1 MCEPLPHQRV
11 GEVCFLPRS
20 CFHGPRLSSRGF
32 SIIQVL
38 VSLLLLATLLT
49 LGLFALSTIPVR
61 CGQVPALSQM
71 KQLHLA
77 AQQME
82 LDGVT
87 TGTPNSDWTSYKG
100 KPLTYEQW
108 RSLLIEGK
116 YLTPQDF
123 TKLTTLTD
131 NKGLF
136 GYKAVPN
143 AITVFAVCED
153 DPDTTPLFAT
163 KNWRGLDTKSLSGPP
178 YETRGFAVFRKAG
191 DGAILQ
197 NNQCQKA
204 DLIGSGGKFHY
215 LPLQ

>member
-1 MCEPLPHQRV
+1 MW
-11 GEVCFLPRS
+11 RS
-20 CFHGPRLSSRGF
+20 RFHEPRLSCQGF
-32 SIIQVL
+32 TLPQVIVGL
-38 VSLLLLATLLT
+38 VLLSTLALLGLLAMPAPIH
-49 LGLFALSTIPVR
+49 G
-61 CGQVPALSQM
+61 CGSMAVLSQM

-77 AQQME
+77 TQQMV

-87 TGTPNSDWTSYKG
+87 SGTPGSDWTSLKG

-108 RSLLIEGK
+108 RSLLIDGH

-131 NKGLF
+131 RGGWF
-136 GYKAVPN
+136 GVNRAVPN
-143 AITVFAVCED
+143 AITVFAVCDD
-153 DPDTTPLFAT
+153 DPGTTLLFAT
-163 KNWRGLDTKSLSGPP
+163 KNWHGLDAKSLSDAP
-178 YETRGFAVFRKAG
+178 YETRGFAVFRKTG

-197 NNQCQKA
+197 NSQCQKA